1 MWNDPESPREPR
13 VRHLDELVDLR
24 THSKRLQDCELPGGF
39 RLVTSTPKQAWV
51 DHQLVWVFVLGW
63 APVDIQGR
71 RWTEDRYLYVA
82 RYHQFVPDEMQIG
95 WAIQDFTR
103 ELEVA
108 EVIQSSRRHAA

>member
-1 MWNDPESPREPR
+1 MKLHRRKVDQPMWNDPESPR
-13 VRHLDELVDLR
+13 
-24 THSKRLQDCELPGGF
+24 ELPGGF

-82 RYHQFVPDEMQIG
+82 RYHQFVPDEMQMG

-103 ELEVA
+103 ELDVA